1 MGRGFYV
8 LDNVNPLR
16 NADASRRAKDAYLF
30 APVPAIRS
38 AGGATIQYLLKH
50 PVQSIKIEVIDT
62 TGRVVRSFLGG
73 TAAPPPD
80 TTGGGR
86 GGRGRRR
93 ARRLWRR
100 LSASTAAGIQNVT
113 WDLALSERGRLSGT

>member
-16 NADASRRAKDAYLF
+16 WANEAAVANDAYLF
-30 APVPAIRS
+30 APVPAVRS
-38 AGGATIQYLLKH
+38 SNPASIQYWLKH
-50 PVQSIKIEVIDT
+50 PVQSIKIEIADSS
-62 TGRVVRSFLGG
+62 GKVVRTLTGG

-86 GGRGRRR
+86 GGGRGGFG
-93 ARRLWRR
+93 AHLP
-100 LSASTAAGIQNVT
+100 LSTAAGIQAAT
-113 WDLALSERGRLSGT
+113 WGLRY